1 TEIAR
6 RSVDMTP
13 DSFPALYRSADGSA
27 ADAQSTYL
35 RLIRLQYLLLTVAAT
50 ISIWF
55 GASPDLYIA
64 YALVL
69 AASTGLLLYMAVQ
82 KPEKEWYGCRA
93 LAESIKT
100 STWRY
105 MMRAELSVV
114 RTFGADGCLI

>member
-1 TEIAR
+1 
-6 RSVDMTP
+6 
-13 DSFPALYRSADGSA
+13 
-27 ADAQSTYL
+27 
-35 RLIRLQYLLLTVAAT
+35 
-50 ISIWF
+50 
-55 GASPDLYIA
+55 
-64 YALVL
+64 